1 MSNFAARMD
10 RLALHIEYLLL
21 RHDCVVVPGCGAFIN
36 VYHSALEDS
45 ESGIMSPMTS
55 EVRFNSAL
63 VHDDGLLAASYA
75 RRERVSFAEGREM
88 VRASVSNLRD
98 AMALDR
104 EVSIGR
110 LGTLHMDSELNLS
123 FVPASTPR
131 RAAAAMGMTDVRIRN
146 VNVKTVPQQSEIV
159 KEENRTAAMAR
170 TFDTDRNYYIAVNKM
185 FARMAASIMIIGA
198 VALAVILP
206 FGRGLQE
213 DQASVIPVK
222 VISQAVSNAAASQ
235 EPIDYDVEVSS
246 EEKTTEFMNSPAWH
260 LIVGTFRSHKDAEEY
275 IRLNSDKGYTL
286 SIVSSRNLYRVSAR
300 STHEKA
306 PLLTELSSSEFHAA
320 FPEAWIFNSDK

>member
-21 RHDCVVVPGCGAFIN
+21 RHDFVVVPGCGAFIN

-146 VNVKTVPQQSEIV
+146 VNVKTVPQQPEIV
-159 KEENRTAAMAR
+159 KEENRTAAVAR

>member
-1 MSNFAARMD
+1 MD

-146 VNVKTVPQQSEIV
+146 VNVKTVPQQPEIV
-159 KEENRTAAMAR
+159 KEENRPPVVAR

>member
-1 MSNFAARMD
+1 MD

-146 VNVKTVPQQSEIV
+146 VNVKTVPQQPEIV
-159 KEENRTAAMAR
+159 KEENRTAAVAR

-306 PLLTELSSSEFHAA
+306 PLLAELSSSEFHAA

>member
-1 MSNFAARMD
+1 
-10 RLALHIEYLLL
+10 
-21 RHDCVVVPGCGAFIN
+21 
-36 VYHSALEDS
+36 
-45 ESGIMSPMTS
+45 
-55 EVRFNSAL
+55 
-63 VHDDGLLAASYA
+63 
-75 RRERVSFAEGREM
+75 
-88 VRASVSNLRD
+88 
-98 AMALDR
+98 
-104 EVSIGR
+104 
-110 LGTLHMDSELNLS
+110 
-123 FVPASTPR
+123 
-131 RAAAAMGMTDVRIRN
+131 
-146 VNVKTVPQQSEIV
+146 
-159 KEENRTAAMAR
+159 
-170 TFDTDRNYYIAVNKM
+170 
-185 FARMAASIMIIGA
+185 MAASIMIIGA

>member
-146 VNVKTVPQQSEIV
+146 VNVKTVPQQPEIV
-159 KEENRTAAMAR
+159 KEENRTAAVAR